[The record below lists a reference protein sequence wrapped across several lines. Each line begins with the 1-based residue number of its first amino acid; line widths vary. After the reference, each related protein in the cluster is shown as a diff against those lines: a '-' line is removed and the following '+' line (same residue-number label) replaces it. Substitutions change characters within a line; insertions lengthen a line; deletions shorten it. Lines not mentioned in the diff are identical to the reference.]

1 MKRKLN
7 DIEQALIFMLA
18 EMVFVVG
25 LILSRGGLV
34 E

>member
-1 MKRKLN
+1 MKKLS
-7 DIEQALIFMLA
+7 DEAKAFIFMLA
-18 EMVFVVG
+18 EMAFVVG